1 MSKFEQ
7 GTYHGSANYQALTPL
22 SLLERAG
29 EVYAD
34 RIAVIDGDRRFTWK
48 QYVERCF
55 QLAKALK
62 HAGIKKED
70 TVSSFVTNRPA
81 MLEAQFGVPLSGGI
95 INTLNI
101 RLDVNTVAYILQ
113 HSESKIVVVEQQ
125 FLAMIREAV
134 KLSGLPVQII
144 QVVDDASTAELL
156 AGEQEYEA
164 FIANAPKEIEVH
176 FPENELDTIALSYT
190 SGTTG
195 KPKGVIYHHR
205 GAYLNALGSVIY
217 AGFNK
222 VSRPVYLWTLPIF
235 HCNGWCHAWALAA
248 VGGTH
253 ICLRKVVAE
262 DIYKLIQEHGVTH
275 FSSAPAVLATLCAEK
290 PANWIKPDREI
301 TVCCAGAPP
310 PFAVLKQTENLG
322 FNVLHVY
329 GMTEQHS
336 VNTVCEYQ
344 ESWWALPEDDR
355 LHKICRQGVITTV
368 GGRLMVANHES
379 CEPVPKDGKTLGE
392 VMFQGNLGMKGYF
405 KNPEATADAFANGWY
420 HSGDLA
426 VWHADG
432 YIEIKDRLKDI
443 IISGGENISSI
454 EVEEALLSHA
464 AVQDVAVVAVPDEK
478 WGEVPYAIVQL
489 HTEYRGKTSK
499 DEILAHCRGILAGY
513 KMPKYIFFEDIERTS
528 TGKLQK
534 FLLRNQ
540 ILSKLNQNI

>member
-7 GTYHGSANYQALTPL
+7 GAYRGSANYQALTPL

-29 EVYAD
+29 EAYAD
-34 RIAVIDGDRRFTWK
+34 RIAVIDGDRHFTWK
-48 QYVERCF
+48 QHIERCL

-62 HAGIKKED
+62 HAGIEKED
-70 TVSSFVTNRPA
+70 TVSFFVTNCPA
-81 MLEAQFGVPLSGGI
+81 MLEAQFGVPLSGGV

-113 HSESKIVVVEQQ
+113 HSESRIVFVEQQ
-125 FLAMIREAV
+125 FLTMIREAV
-134 KLSGLPVQII
+134 RLSGLSVKII
-144 QVVDDASTAELL
+144 QVADDVSTVELL
-156 AGEQEYEA
+156 AGENEYEA

-217 AGFNK
+217 AGLNK
-222 VSRPVYLWTLPIF
+222 VSRPVYLWTLPVF

-262 DIYKLIQEHGVTH
+262 DIYNLIQEHGVTH
-275 FSSAPAVLATLCAEK
+275 FSGAPAVLATLCAEK
-290 PANWIKPDREI
+290 PKNWVKPNHEI

-310 PFAVLKQTENLG
+310 PFTLLKQTEQLG
-322 FNVLHVY
+322 FKVLHVY

-336 VNTVCEYQ
+336 VATVCEHQ
-344 ESWWALPEDDR
+344 ESWQVLQDDNR

-368 GGRLMVANHES
+368 GGRLIVADHES
-379 CEPVPKDGKTLGE
+379 CVVVPKDGKTLGE

-405 KNPEATADAFANGWY
+405 KNPEATAEVFANDWY

-454 EVEEALLSHA
+454 EVEEALLGHA
-464 AVQDVAVVAVPDEK
+464 AVQEVAVVAVPDEK
-478 WGEVPYAIVQL
+478 WGEVPCAIVQL
-489 HTEYRGKTSK
+489 HTQYKDKTSK
-499 DEILAHCRGILAGY
+499 EEILVHCRGVLAGY
-513 KMPKYIFFEDIERTS
+513 KMPKHIFFQDVERTS

-534 FLLRNQ
+534 FKLRQQVLELINQ
-540 ILSKLNQNI
+540 